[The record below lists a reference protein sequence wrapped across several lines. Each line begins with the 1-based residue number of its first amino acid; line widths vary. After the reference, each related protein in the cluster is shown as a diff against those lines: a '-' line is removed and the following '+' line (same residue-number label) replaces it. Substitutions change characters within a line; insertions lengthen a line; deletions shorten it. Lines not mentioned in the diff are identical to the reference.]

1 MPQTTHM
8 LDLALEKL
16 KDNQLFRE
24 IGEDNRTPTI
34 NIWNY
39 KYSDTEA

>member
-1 MPQTTHM
+1 MIVHM

-24 IGEDNRTPTI
+24 IEDNRTPTI

-39 KYSDTEA
+39 KYSNTEA